1 MKAPQKPSMM
11 TEARLK
17 MGSGLVLEANKTQ
30 MKIERGISLSDFV
43 DLSMLKEA
51 QKEPGDKGQ

>member
-1 MKAPQKPSMM
+1 M

-30 MKIERGISLSDFV
+30 MKIERGIALSGFV

-51 QKEPGDKGQ
+51 QKEP